1 MTGTRTQIDFI
12 LVRKKW
18 RNSVLNTEAY
28 ESFSNV
34 GSDHRLVASKVRL
47 SLRKKAIPKKIQ
59 PNWSV
64 LRTDANLQDK
74 FTVTVKNKFS
84 ALSTKD
90 LEDPEIVISDP
101 TKLYGDWIK
110 SVKETAKEQLP
121 KIEKG
126 QKADPSKDPR
136 ITDARNEVKESYSL
150 YRMDPSEDHRY
161 QVKLAKDNL
170 SKMYD
175 VVQEEIL
182 EEKIVRV
189 ESSHKRAKHKQSWNL
204 INEIAGRKRAAGS
217 QIKGKDAEERVESWK
232 KYFKNL
238 LGQPPSVT
246 DEDEEIPRIH
256 PDLNISTN
264 PFSRRE
270 LADATKDIKEGKAFG
285 EDGIAPEIFR
295 RCDFYDILLK
305 FYNNALEHGTRPD
318 QWVEANIIPVPKKGD
333 LTDPANY
340 RGIALSSI
348 TAKTL
353 NRMTLQ

>member
-1 MTGTRTQIDFI
+1 MQEKELENTNLRFKKRRGKQWTYHSDMTGTRTQIDFI

-47 SLRKKAIPKKIQ
+47 SLRKKATPKKIQ

-74 FTVTVKNKFS
+74 FTVTVKKKFS

-136 ITDARNEVKESYSL
+136 ITDARNEVK
-150 YRMDPSEDHRY
+150 
-161 QVKLAKDNL
+161 
-170 SKMYD
+170 
-175 VVQEEIL
+175 
-182 EEKIVRV
+182 
-189 ESSHKRAKHKQSWNL
+189 
-204 INEIAGRKRAAGS
+204 
-217 QIKGKDAEERVESWK
+217 
-232 KYFKNL
+232 
-238 LGQPPSVT
+238 
-246 DEDEEIPRIH
+246 
-256 PDLNISTN
+256 
-264 PFSRRE
+264 
-270 LADATKDIKEGKAFG
+270 
-285 EDGIAPEIFR
+285 
-295 RCDFYDILLK
+295 
-305 FYNNALEHGTRPD
+305 
-318 QWVEANIIPVPKKGD
+318 
-333 LTDPANY
+333 
-340 RGIALSSI
+340 
-348 TAKTL
+348 
-353 NRMTLQ
+353 